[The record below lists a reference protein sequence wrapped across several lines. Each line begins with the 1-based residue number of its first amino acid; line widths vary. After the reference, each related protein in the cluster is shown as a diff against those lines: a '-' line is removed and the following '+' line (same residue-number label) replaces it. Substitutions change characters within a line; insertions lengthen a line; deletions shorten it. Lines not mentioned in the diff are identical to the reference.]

1 MSHQNKYKPL
11 SPPQRIREYFALRIN
26 GPSPPPTISPPRPY
40 VIVSTPS
47 PRRTTTGF
55 RQAHKNGPRSDGE
68 ILWAMIKARRAN
80 KKAKPSRIPRPKQ
93 IKAEKGNVEQGIEE
107 GEVQNYRPLTPLNF
121 ADQMG
126 EVSRGDEKLLESQQG
141 KRASRIPLPAR
152 LYAEPQ
158 SAVVDYKPS
167 SPSISMALLFGFKS
181 RSKTAAQAT
190 PTGESPPTDS
200 VTKIPTTR
208 QKPHLDPVNTTYTG
222 TPSDSESQSPAPD
235 DADVHTNLVNS
246 RNVAFHPNS
255 HQRES
260 MRAEVFDSPTP
271 SSIDSPISSK
281 KSKTQKPA
289 RVTRFVDFLRLPKT
303 PISTKRR
310 QPWSGISTDSD
321 ESFQCVGIIPDV
333 PPKEAPPVPVKDT
346 RYKPPRLPLQ
356 VSSYGVPSDEED
368 KGKARETREW
378 SPYHVP
384 SNPFDDEVQADYEMS
399 YERWFRT
406 QQLSQHD
413 DKALN
418 SAGTFRLT
426 DGSWGETLLP
436 TSSSNS
442 SMSISS
448 KPYSLTG
455 SSSSSSEPN
464 HRITDTDV
472 SPPIPAVLSSQL
484 GKTNEEL
491 RQEAR
496 ERRKG
501 IEGLERRARAR
512 RERSLV
518 NKREGTGERRRSSFY
533 GFYDTLLGRDG
544 RVARRDPSDG
554 GFI

>member
-40 VIVSTPS
+40 VTVSTPS

-80 KKAKPSRIPRPKQ
+80 KKAKPSKIPRPKR
-93 IKAEKGNVEQGIEE
+93 INAEKGNVEQGKEE
-107 GEVQNYRPLTPLNF
+107 REVQTYRPLTPLTF

-141 KRASRIPLPAR
+141 KRASKIPLPAR

-158 SAVVDYKPS
+158 PAVVDYKPP

-181 RSKTAAQAT
+181 RSKTTAQAT
-190 PTGESPPTDS
+190 PTGESPPSNS
-200 VTKIPTTR
+200 VTKIPATR
-208 QKPHLDPVNTTYTG
+208 RKPHLDPVNTTHTG
-222 TPSDSESQSPAPD
+222 TPTDSESQNPLPD

-246 RNVAFHPNS
+246 GNVAFHRDS
-255 HQRES
+255 RQRES
-260 MRAEVFDSPTP
+260 MRAEIFDSPTP
-271 SSIDSPISSK
+271 SSTDSPISSK
-281 KSKTQKPA
+281 KSKTQKPT
-289 RVTRFVDFLRLPKT
+289 RVTRFADFLGLPKT
-303 PISTKRR
+303 PIATKRR
-310 QPWSGISTDSD
+310 QSSSGISTDSD
-321 ESFQCVGIIPDV
+321 ESFHCVGIIPDV

-356 VSSYGVPSDEED
+356 VSTYGVPSDEKD

-384 SNPFDDEVQADYEMS
+384 SNPFDDEVQADYEMG

-406 QQLSQHD
+406 QQLSQH

-436 TSSSNS
+436 TSS
-442 SMSISS
+442 ISS

-455 SSSSSSEPN
+455 SSTSSSEPN
-464 HRITDTDV
+464 HFISNTNV
-472 SPPIPAVLSSQL
+472 SPPIPAILSTQL

-518 NKREGTGERRRSSFY
+518 SKREGTGERRRSSFY